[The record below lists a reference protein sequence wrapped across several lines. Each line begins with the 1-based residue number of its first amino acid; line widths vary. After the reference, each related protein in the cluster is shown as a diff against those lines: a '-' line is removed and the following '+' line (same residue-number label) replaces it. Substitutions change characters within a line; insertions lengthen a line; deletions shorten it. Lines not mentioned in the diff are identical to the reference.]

1 MTQKTSDEKKIDKIR
16 LLLDDPTHPSDHQDK
31 YLSTLQERL
40 QKTSHYRPRCLPDDS
55 SDAADL
61 RPRVMIHQKEESIS
75 YTKPQQI
82 ESSEKKPQE
91 EIREALGDHE
101 LFEIEYPHTP
111 EVPEFIEVKPR
122 RKESS
127 EEEIRKDEEILPEW
141 SAIENNEDL
150 DKKIE
155 ETLNEETKLKSSE
168 RCIEEETIEKP
179 QSETNFEEIIEK
191 KKKSTK
197 PETSIWEPIER
208 KQEKTLQTKPEKE
221 PIEEMEFII
230 MDEDKPSEST
240 IKHKN
245 PITPLPQQ
253 KPPKEEPK
261 KPIQQTPPVQKN
273 NTYCTYRD
281 YTLYKKEIKI
291 GKDKEKT
298 IHFFSKEPPEE
309 GNAVSLPKGYQITIN
324 KKTGVPYIKE
334 K

>member
-31 YLSTLQERL
+31 YLSTLQQRL
-40 QKTSHYRPRCLPDDS
+40 QKTSHYHPPCLPDDS
-55 SDAADL
+55 SNEPDL

-75 YTKPQQI
+75 YSKPQHI
-82 ESSEKKPQE
+82 ESSQKKPQE

-101 LFEIEYPHTP
+101 LFEIEYPRTP
-111 EVPEFIEVKPR
+111 EVPEFIEVKPKL
-122 RKESS
+122 KESS
-127 EEEIRKDEEILPEW
+127 EEGIQKDKEILPEW
-141 SAIENNEDL
+141 TAIDKDKDL

-155 ETLNEETKLKSSE
+155 ETLSEETKPKTSE
-168 RCIEEETIEKP
+168 NPIENTTIEKP
-179 QSETNFEEIIEK
+179 QSETNFEEIVENK
-191 KKKSTK
+191 KTPTK
-197 PETSIWEPIER
+197 TGTSIWEPIEK
-208 KQEKTLQTKPEKE
+208 KQEKPIQTKPEKE

-240 IKHKN
+240 IRN
-245 PITPLPQQ
+245 NTPLPPIPQQ
-253 KPPKEEPK
+253 KPLKEEPK
-261 KPIQQTPPVQKN
+261 KQLPQKN
-273 NTYCTYRD
+273 NTLCTYRD
-281 YTLYKKEIKI
+281 YTLYKKDIKI